1 MRRLRHLLVVLVS
14 VGPLVGAGAAVA
26 ESFEEALMRMLVEH
40 PRIQAAEQGLGASAE
55 GIGQARAA
63 FLPQVSLS
71 ADHGYEYIDSPDRR
85 ENPGDPSSLSRSKAT
100 LTATQNL
107 FSGFANSSTFEIS
120 KLDARRAELGLERTR
135 QALTLDAI
143 SVHNAVTRDSLLVQL
158 ATLSERTIARQLNL
172 EDERVERGSGI
183 AVDVLLAKTR
193 LQLAK
198 EQRVALEGSLI
209 ESITR
214 YEQVFGVSPATGE
227 LVSVDVPP
235 STLPRTLP
243 ETRESALEQN
253 IDIKVAGNRVSAA
266 EERADVAR
274 AGFYP
279 SVDLVG
285 STNFEDNVNTN
296 RGIRRDYSVLLRVNW
311 ELFAGFRNQSAAA
324 GAAFEKAAAIAT
336 EADIRRSVEED
347 IGIAWQSLKTAEERT
362 ELLRNASLIAR
373 EVFEARQKLRAAG
386 NDTAINVLDAETEV
400 FNARINQVRAEFDA
414 RVARARLLF
423 SMGQLTPANLF
434 DPQPQDGSRIEA
446 PLRSETRDT
455 AAR

>member
-1 MRRLRHLLVVLVS
+1 VHLVRNPLIAIATILPF
-14 VGPLVGAGAAVA
+14 VGGSAAVA
-26 ESFEEALMRMLVEH
+26 QSFEDVLMRMLDEH
-40 PRIQAAEQGLGASAE
+40 PRIIAAEKGFDATNE

-63 FLPQVSLS
+63 FLPQVSVS

-85 ENPGDPSSLSRSKAT
+85 EDPGEPSSLPRTKAT

-107 FSGFANSSTFEIS
+107 FSGFGNTSAFAIS
-120 KLDARRAELGLERTR
+120 KLDTGRAKLVLERTR
-135 QALTLDAI
+135 QSLTLDAI
-143 SVHNAVTRDSLLVQL
+143 RVHNAVTRDSLLVQL

-198 EQRVALEGSLI
+198 EQRVAFEGALI
-209 ESITR
+209 EAITR

-227 LVSVDVPP
+227 LDAVNVPP

-243 ETRESALEQN
+243 ETRDSALEQN
-253 IDIKVAGNRVSAA
+253 IDLKVAGNRVSAA
-266 EERADVAR
+266 AEREDVAQSS
-274 AGFYP
+274 FYP

-285 STNFEDNVNTN
+285 TTNFEDNVNTN

-311 ELFAGFRNQSAAA
+311 ELFAGFRNEAASA
-324 GAAFEKAAAIAT
+324 GAAAEKAAAIAT
-336 EADIRRSVEED
+336 EADIRRTVEED
-347 IGIAWQSLKTAEERT
+347 IGISWQGLKTAEERS
-362 ELLRNASLIAR
+362 ELLRNASSIAR

-400 FNARINQVRAEFDA
+400 FNARIKQVRAEFDA
-414 RVARARLLF
+414 RLARAQLLF

-434 DPQPQDGSRIEA
+434 DLERQNGSLIDDATRT
-446 PLRSETRDT
+446 ETRDT

>member
-1 MRRLRHLLVVLVS
+1 MRLARNLVIAMATILPFVGGGPAVS
-14 VGPLVGAGAAVA
+14 Q
-26 ESFEEALMRMLVEH
+26 SFEDSLMRMLEEH
-40 PRIQAAEQGLGASAE
+40 PRIRAAGSGLSATEE
-55 GIGQARAA
+55 GIRQTRAA

-85 ENPGDPSSLSRSKAT
+85 EDPGDPSGLSRTKGT

-107 FSGFANSSTFEIS
+107 FSGFANTSTFEIS
-120 KLDARRAELGLERTR
+120 KLDTRRAELVLERTR
-135 QALTLDAI
+135 QSLTLDAI
-143 SVHNAVTRDSLLVQL
+143 RAHNAVTRDSLLVQL

-198 EQRVALEGSLI
+198 EQRVAFEGALI
-209 ESITR
+209 EAITR
-214 YEQVFGVSPATGE
+214 YEQVFGASPATGE
-227 LVSVDVPP
+227 LTAIDVPP

-243 ETRESALEQN
+243 ETRDSALERN
-253 IDIKVAGNRVSAA
+253 LDLKVAGNRVSAA
-266 EERADVAR
+266 AERKDVAQS
-274 AGFYP
+274 GFYP

-285 STNFEDNVNTN
+285 TTNFEKNVNTN

-311 ELFAGFRNQSAAA
+311 ELFAGFRNEAASS
-324 GAAFEKAAAIAT
+324 GAAFEKAAAVAT
-336 EADIRRSVEED
+336 EADVRRSIEED
-347 IGIAWQSLKTAEERT
+347 IGISWQALKTAEERSD
-362 ELLRNASLIAR
+362 LLRNASSIAR

-400 FNARINQVRAEFDA
+400 FNARIKQVRAEFDA
-414 RVARARLLF
+414 RLARAQLLF

-434 DPQPQDGSRIEA
+434 DPQPLDGSLIRDPARTEA
-446 PLRSETRDT
+446 RDT

>member
-1 MRRLRHLLVVLVS
+1 
-14 VGPLVGAGAAVA
+14 
-26 ESFEEALMRMLVEH
+26 MRMLAEH
-40 PRIQAAEQGLGASAE
+40 PRIIAAEKGLGSTRE

-85 ENPGDPSSLSRSKAT
+85 EDPGDPSSLARSKAT

-107 FSGFANSSTFEIS
+107 FSGFGNTSAFEIS
-120 KLDARRAELGLERTR
+120 KLDAGRARLVLERTR
-135 QALTLDAI
+135 QSLTLDAI
-143 SVHNAVTRDSLLVQL
+143 RAHNAVTRDSLLVQL

-198 EQRVALEGSLI
+198 EQRVAFEGGLI
-209 ESITR
+209 EAITR
-214 YEQVFGVSPATGE
+214 YEQVFGGSPATGE
-227 LVSVDVPP
+227 LSAIDVPP

-243 ETRESALEQN
+243 ETRDSALEQN
-253 IDIKVAGNRVSAA
+253 IDLKVAGNRVSAA
-266 EERADVAR
+266 AEREDVAQSS
-274 AGFYP
+274 FYP

-311 ELFAGFRNQSAAA
+311 ELFAGFRNESAAA

-336 EADIRRSVEED
+336 EADIRRTVEED
-347 IGIAWQSLKTAEERT
+347 IGVSWQALKTAEARS
-362 ELLRNASLIAR
+362 ELLRNASSIAR

-400 FNARINQVRAEFDA
+400 FNARIKQIRAEFDA
-414 RVARARLLF
+414 RLARAQLLF

-434 DPQPQDGSRIEA
+434 DLQPQSGS
-446 PLRSETRDT
+446 LVDDTGQFDTRDT

>member
-1 MRRLRHLLVVLVS
+1 MRLARNLLIATAVILPF
-14 VGPLVGAGAAVA
+14 VGGEVAVA
-26 ESFEEALMRMLVEH
+26 QSFEDSLARLLDEH
-40 PRIQAAEQGLGASAE
+40 PRIRAAEKGLSATDE

-85 ENPGDPSSLSRSKAT
+85 QDPGDPSSLPRTKAT

-107 FSGFANSSTFEIS
+107 FSGFENTSTLEIS
-120 KLDARRAELGLERTR
+120 KLDTRRAKLLLERTR
-135 QALTLDAI
+135 QSLTLDAI
-143 SVHNAVTRDSLLVQL
+143 RAHNAVTRDSLLVQL

-198 EQRVALEGSLI
+198 EQRVAFEGGLV
-209 ESITR
+209 EAITR

-227 LVSVDVPP
+227 LTAIDVPP

-243 ETRESALEQN
+243 ETRDSALEQN
-253 IDIKVAGNRVSAA
+253 IDLKVAGNRVSAA
-266 EERADVAR
+266 AERVDVAQSS
-274 AGFYP
+274 FYP

-296 RGIRRDYSVLLRVNW
+296 RGVRRDFSVLLRVNW
-311 ELFAGFRNQSAAA
+311 ELFAGFRNESAAA
-324 GAAFEKAAAIAT
+324 GAAFEKEAAIAT
-336 EADIRRSVEED
+336 EADIRRTVEED
-347 IGIAWQSLKTAEERT
+347 IGISWQALKTAEERSD
-362 ELLRNASLIAR
+362 LLRNASSIAR
-373 EVFEARQKLRAAG
+373 EVFEARQKLRSAG

-400 FNARINQVRAEFDA
+400 FNARIKQVRAEFDA
-414 RVARARLLF
+414 RLARAQLLF
-423 SMGQLTPANLF
+423 SMGQLTPVNLF
-434 DPQPQDGSRIEA
+434 DAQPQSGALSDDLER
-446 PLRSETRDT
+446 TMTKDT